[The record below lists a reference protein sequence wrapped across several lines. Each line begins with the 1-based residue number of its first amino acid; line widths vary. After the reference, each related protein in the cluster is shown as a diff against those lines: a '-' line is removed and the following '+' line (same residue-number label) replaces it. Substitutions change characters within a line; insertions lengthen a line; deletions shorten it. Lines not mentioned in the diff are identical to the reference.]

1 MQKEKEEA
9 KQHRES
15 LEKDKAKTERQLEDT
30 SSQVHTANMLSCI
43 EVERIRKLFC
53 DQFSG

>member
-15 LEKDKAKTERQLEDT
+15 LEKDKAKTQRQLEDT
-30 SSQVHTANMLSCI
+30 SSQVHTANVLSCN
-43 EVERIRKLFC
+43 EVKRIRKLFC
-53 DQFSG
+53 DQFCS

>member
-1 MQKEKEEA
+1 MQKEKEDA

-30 SSQVHTANMLSCI
+30 SSQVHTANMLLCI
-43 EVERIRKLFC
+43 EVERIIKLFC